1 MAERKERTDDKFDEQ
16 MLDTESGVN
25 KYRDRYEAMRSQC
38 SLGMQETCCQICNMG
53 PCKINPQENGPDIG
67 VCGANADTIGAWN
80 LARMIAAGAAVRSE
94 YCRDMANLLLKSAN
108 NQAGGFKIKDAQELF
123 ELASELGISTNGRDV
138 NQVAADVA
146 EVILSEI
153 GRQDGYLR
161 LSKRVPQKRQE
172 IWEGLNVIPSGINSE
187 IVQLINVI
195 SLGAGND
202 FRNVICRGIR
212 TALADGW
219 GSSMIAAKLSDIL
232 FGPPK
237 PIRSQVNIGAL
248 CEDSVNIVFCGDAL
262 ALAEMIATAADDPE
276 LTQLAMEKGAK
287 NIRIAGMCSA
297 GNEILMQHGFPVI
310 GDFLAQESAILTG
323 LVDAI
328 VVDTHCAMPA
338 LDELVRRY
346 HTKLIT
352 TSSKCRFQGGMHI
365 PFDLGSPLETAK
377 QIIRE
382 AVESYANRNKSQMKL
397 PDSAVGYR
405 FIAGF
410 TPENL
415 YRVLGGTYRGT
426 CGPLNNAIIEG
437 RIRGIAA
444 VIGCSNPKIGE
455 RNNCVE
461 ITKELIKNDILVI
474 QGGCAA
480 IECARAGLLA
490 PEGAQYAGLGLREFC
505 EVVGIPPVLHF
516 GSCMDC
522 SRALVFFCNM
532 LSEGNVGED
541 LSDIPI
547 ALAIPEWTSGSL
559 ITVSFYMVAS
569 GILSVFGMPF
579 QTSDSQN
586 LNSYLCS
593 GIEEDF
599 GGRFAFE
606 VDPIKTAH
614 LMIDHINMKRK
625 SL

>member
-1 MAERKERTDDKFDEQ
+1 M
-16 MLDTESGVN
+16 ESGVEMH
-25 KYRDRYEAMRSQC
+25 RDRYEAMRSQC
-38 SLGMQETCCQICNMG
+38 SFGVQGTCCQLCNMG
-53 PCKINPQENGPDIG
+53 PCKINPKENGLDKG

-80 LARMIAAGAAVRSE
+80 LARMIVAGAATHSK
-94 YCRDMANLLLKSAN
+94 YCHDMANLLLKSAS
-108 NQAGGFKIKDAQELF
+108 NQAGGFKIKDAQKLF
-123 ELASELGISTNGRDV
+123 ELASEFGISTNGRDV

-153 GRQDGYLR
+153 GRQDGYLS
-161 LSKRVPQKRQE
+161 LSKRVPQKQQK
-172 IWEGLNVIPSGINSE
+172 IWEELNVIPSGVNSE
-187 IVQLINVI
+187 IVQLINATSV
-195 SLGAGND
+195 GAGGD
-202 FRNVICRGIR
+202 FKNIVFHGIR
-212 TALADGW
+212 AAIADGW
-219 GSSMIAAKLSDIL
+219 SSSMIAAKLSDIL
-232 FGPPK
+232 FGPSK
-237 PIRSQVNIGAL
+237 PTQSQVNIGAL
-248 CEDSVNIVFCGDAL
+248 RQDAVNIVFCGDL
-262 ALAEMIATAADDPE
+262 PALAEMIAAAANDPE
-276 LTQLAMEKGAK
+276 LTQLATEKGAK
-287 NIRIAGMCSA
+287 NIRIAGICSA
-297 GNEILMQHGFPVI
+297 GNEILMQHGFPVV
-310 GDFLAQESAILTG
+310 GNFLAQESAILTG

-328 VVDTHCAMPA
+328 VVDTHCAKPG
-338 LDELVRRY
+338 LDEVVRGY

-365 PFDLGSPLETAK
+365 PFDLGSPLETAR

-382 AVESYANRNKSQMKL
+382 AVESYANRDKSQIKP
-397 PDSAVGYR
+397 PDSAVGCR

-415 YRVLGGTYRGT
+415 YRVFGGTYRGT
-426 CGPLNNAIIEG
+426 YGLLNNAIIEG

-444 VIGCSNPKIGE
+444 VFACSNPKSGE
-455 RNNCVE
+455 KNDCTE
-461 ITKELIKNDILVI
+461 ITKELIKNDILII

-480 IECARAGLLA
+480 IECARAGLLT

-505 EVVGIPPVLHF
+505 EAVGIPPVLHF

-532 LSEGNVGED
+532 LSEGNIGED
-541 LSDIPI
+541 LSDIPVAI
-547 ALAIPEWTSGSL
+547 AIPECTSGSL

-579 QTSDSQN
+579 PTSDSQN

-599 GGRFAFE
+599 GGRFASE

-614 LMIDHINMKRK
+614 LMINHINKKRE
-625 SL
+625 SLKLQPILYEVKA